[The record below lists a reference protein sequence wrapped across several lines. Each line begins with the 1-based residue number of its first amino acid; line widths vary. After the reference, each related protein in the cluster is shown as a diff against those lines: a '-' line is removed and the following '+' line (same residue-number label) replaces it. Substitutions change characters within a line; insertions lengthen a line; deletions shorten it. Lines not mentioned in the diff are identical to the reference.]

1 MIFNPHKL
9 MPLVSLVFLF
19 VFFAC
24 ETSGMKTIDISERVK
39 FCFNRT
45 DPKFDKLQSFL
56 KAADAITYSIS
67 GLKASDKSALC
78 SVIVTNNDMKD
89 GFEINTS
96 GDVLRIFISA
106 DLSGWEKNYKT
117 QSAVISAMLL
127 GRFGI
132 KPDVN
137 YERVP
142 AWMPA
147 GVISKIETR
156 RNPSRLTVALVYQG
170 VRGLVSGGAYPDLWC
185 ILNNPLEYR
194 DGPAFTLYS
203 EICAIIIDSIA
214 RNPKRRDIFLAMLKS
229 SIGGEKPDN
238 SFKIAINDYII
249 KSGFD
254 MSTLPLEQLTAE
266 RRVEIWFGTVV
277 RNTSLTIFFPG
288 SSDYVEKRMDE
299 LITFK
304 YIPAAAAGS
313 DRPSKSELSS
323 CEIYEL
329 GKKWNEIENPERI
342 ANIYGRYFSELSN
355 QSPPL
360 LQNEVNKIFD
370 LFSRLKDN
378 DKDTFERDLKDAV
391 TKLREKTV
399 KLRLIEDYMRES
411 EGKFI
416 PLVKM
421 YAAELKYLEE
431 SGAFT
436 GQFCP
441 SLNSILDKEERRF

>member
-1 MIFNPHKL
+1 

-19 VFFAC
+19 VFSAC

-78 SVIVTNNDMKD
+78 SVIVTNNELKD

-96 GDVLRIFISA
+96 GDVLRIFISD

-117 QSAVISAMLL
+117 QAAVISAMLL

-132 KPDVN
+132 KPDLN

-142 AWMPA
+142 AWMHA
-147 GVISKIETR
+147 GVISRIETR

-170 VRGLVSGGAYPDLWC
+170 VRGLISGGAYPDLWC

-238 SFKIAINDYII
+238 SFKIAISDYII

-254 MSTLPLEQLTAE
+254 VSTLPLDQLTAE
-266 RRVEIWFGTVV
+266 RRGEIWFGTVV

-288 SSDYVEKRMDE
+288 SSDYVEKRLDE

-313 DRPSKSELSS
+313 DRPSKSELRS

-329 GKKWNEIENPERI
+329 GKKWNEMENPERI

-355 QSPPL
+355 QSSPL
-360 LQNEVNKIFD
+360 VQNEVNKIFD
-370 LFSRLKDN
+370 LFNRLKDN

-399 KLRLIEDYMRES
+399 KLRLIEDYLRES

-431 SGAFT
+431 SGAFI

-441 SLNSILDKEERRF
+441 SLNSILDKEERHF